1 MQCRFETTRG
11 GGRGEGE
18 VTGPSSDLN
27 VGMSFPE
34 FQGRMDDGT
43 EGEGGEGPVVV
54 EVEEGFVAGGEE
66 GVVPVEEVVGE
77 AVFEGVEDAE
87 WVGGVVVSSEELLGE
102 YLGGGVGIGGVGIG
116 GVGIGVVG
124 VGIIVVIILVVVI
137 IIIVIITARNSL
149 QIRPRSIPNENQ
161 FRETL
166 PRPRFGEQT
175 RRGHFGKSISVVR
188 QEDRRVGLDVAGFA
202 GREGAGVRV
211 AIGLVMII
219 AVCIVV
225 YVGYRGVRANCAI
238 SMFVGMWMAQ
248 PLLNGRRDASL
259 GQKRTSRRRHRF
271 FDHRRLRSISQRMT
285 LGQTPFGSLSDRFE
299 NFNFGAFLFLI
310 MESVFAKS
318 CFLRR
323 RRRRQCIRRGRRRG
337 RRPGI
342 PLHPIAQQPRHPRGL
357 PETLPPLLPNTVRAV
372 VAVAREAEEG
382 HFDVAESDGVGDGV
396 AVRGTLVP

>member
-1 MQCRFETTRG
+1 
-11 GGRGEGE
+11 

-323 RRRRQCIRRGRRRG
+323 RRRRRLFLALLVRPVLLLLLLLLRRRQHSGPRANVVENAKARREQERRGRKQQNRRSREFQR
-337 RRPGI
+337 RRP
-342 PLHPIAQQPRHPRGL
+342 PIISMCTKMDMMPAGGSRRSMRGW
-357 PETLPPLLPNTVRAV
+357 
-372 VAVAREAEEG
+372 
-382 HFDVAESDGVGDGV
+382 
-396 AVRGTLVP
+396 